1 MLQLVEMGHYF
12 SREIGIGISIWYSGT
27 GIGGGMGSRVVI
39 DLPCSSGG
47 VLEMRSARKHP
58 AWLQGSAT
66 AALPGWTP
74 GLPWTSPWGW
84 TGTGFGEHAMGSSY

>member
-1 MLQLVEMGHYF
+1 
-12 SREIGIGISIWYSGT
+12 
-27 GIGGGMGSRVVI
+27 MGSRVVI